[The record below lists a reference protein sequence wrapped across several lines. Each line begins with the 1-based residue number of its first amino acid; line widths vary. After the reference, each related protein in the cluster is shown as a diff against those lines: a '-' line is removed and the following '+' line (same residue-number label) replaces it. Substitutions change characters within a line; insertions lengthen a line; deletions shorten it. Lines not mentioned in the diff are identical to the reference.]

1 MGQGGGM
8 GRAWNKTEIE
18 KEARTGGLR
27 RIFFSIFKGT
37 AEMSSLF
44 KIHHTFLPV
53 NLQCKTLAPFR
64 KKLEH
69 PAVNR

>member
-1 MGQGGGM
+1 M

-18 KEARTGGLR
+18 KEARTGG
-27 RIFFSIFKGT
+27 FKGT